1 MATKLTLS
9 IDENIIKK
17 AKVFAKKSNR
27 SLSDIIASY
36 LNKITDTVNDESDAE
51 LEKIRGIISLPEGFD
66 EKKELR
72 KILAEK
78 HL

>member
-51 LEKIRGIISLPEGFD
+51 LEKIRGIISLPEGFA

>member
-27 SLSDIIASY
+27 SLSDVIASY

-66 EKKELR
+66 EKK
-72 KILAEK
+72 
-78 HL
+78 